1 MIFYFSGTGNS
12 AWVAR
17 QLALQ
22 LNDHLCFIPDEMG
35 GEASY
40 KLRTNEKL
48 GFVFPVYAWR
58 VPKFILSFI
67 KRMKVENVSYI
78 YFVAT
83 CGDDSGHMDCYFKH
97 AAKRKGWK
105 VACGFSVIMP
115 EAYVSL
121 PGFDVDD
128 KIKENTKLREAQTRI
143 DDIATFIADSRQGR
157 FQTIPGRFPWTKSLL
172 LGWFFNAFLM
182 SHKPFHTNTNCIGC
196 GKCEQVCPLHNIAMK
211 ASQIDSTSP
220 EKSVSQGST
229 QESHDSLSRPLWH
242 DKCVGCLRCYHACPQ
257 RAIEYGRFTRG
268 KGQYLHP
275 QKLFGKNN
283 P

>member
-12 AWVAR
+12 AWVAQ
-17 QLALQ
+17 QLAQQ
-22 LNDHLCFIPDEMG
+22 LNDRLCFIPDELS
-35 GEASY
+35 GEANY

-58 VPKFILSFI
+58 VPKFILRFI
-67 KRMKVENVSYI
+67 KKMKVENVSYV

-83 CGDDSGHMDCYFKH
+83 CGDDSGRMDHYFKR

-128 KIKENTKLREAQTRI
+128 KIKENRKLRQAKTRI

-157 FQTIPGRFPWTKSLL
+157 FETIPGRFPWAKSLV
-172 LGWFFNAFLM
+172 LGWGFNTFLM
-182 SHKPFHTNTNCIGC
+182 SHKPFHTNSNCIGC
-196 GKCEQVCPLHNIAMK
+196 GKCAMVCPLHNIEMK
-211 ASQIDSTSP
+211 SSSKSP
-220 EKSVSQGST
+220 NHSEFK
-229 QESHDSLSRPLWH
+229 DKPSRPYWH
-242 DKCVGCLRCYHACPQ
+242 KNCVGCLRCYHACPQ
-257 RAIEYGRFTRG
+257 RAIEYGRFTQG

-275 QKLFGKNN
+275 EKLLDNN
-283 P
+283 NI